1 MNASII
7 MNNILRP
14 QTFDIN
20 CNNTPSKEQHQQ
32 FSNKK
37 EKKKRTTS
45 TIVISFISSI
55 FLFKQF

>member
-37 EKKKRTTS
+37 RKEKKNNINNRHL
-45 TIVISFISSI
+45 IH
-55 FLFKQF
+55 